1 MNGLFAA
8 MTMPVL
14 FLQGRLDPGQQPH
27 EYETVTREAAD
38 GHLEFLDAGHFPHLA
53 RPALATAAIR
63 KFLARTDLPS

>member
-1 MNGLFAA
+1 M
-8 MTMPVL
+8 L

-27 EYETVTREAAD
+27 EYETVTREVAD